1 MELTNQ
7 TYLRSRVDM
16 NLADSLRRK
25 ASNKI
30 SAGALGNARENAGG
44 FSAGIRFKSNQYL
57 LQTKRANIQNS
68 LSYLEVQRNA
78 IMEGRDIMERIALT
92 KIKFD
97 SPALNATD
105 RKNLNTECTELT
117 E

>member
-1 MELTNQ
+1 MELTNH

-16 NLADSLRRK
+16 QLADSLRKK

-57 LQTKRANIQNS
+57 LQSRRANIQNS

-78 IMEGRDIMERIALT
+78 IMEARDIMERIALT
-92 KIKFD
+92 KIKFS
-97 SPALNATD
+97 SPTI
-105 RKNLNTECTELT
+105 
-117 E
+117 